1 MDAEKLKADLI
12 TQYKMTISEYTGEI
26 KMVEQKAKKAM
37 RTTLWFKIILSVAT
51 VTAVGSWLRN
61 HGAKE
66 MWAFII
72 VLAELAD
79 AMMNTLP
86 YAEQRVK
93 LPQMKI
99 KLADILLEMQRD
111 LLRLESGDITE
122 YEAADKYYNHRNAW
136 GKSL

>member
-1 MDAEKLKADLI
+1 MNSEKIKADLI
-12 TQYKMTISEYTGEI
+12 TQYKMTIKEFMAEI
-26 KMVEQKAKKAM
+26 KQVEKKAKRAM

-51 VTAVGSWLRN
+51 VAAVGSWLRN

-66 MWAFII
+66 IWAFII

-93 LPQMKI
+93 LPQT
-99 KLADILLEMQRD
+99 KLKLVDILLELQHD
-111 LLRLESGDITE
+111 LLRLESEEITVF
-122 YEAADKYYNHRNAW
+122 EAADKYYNHLNTW